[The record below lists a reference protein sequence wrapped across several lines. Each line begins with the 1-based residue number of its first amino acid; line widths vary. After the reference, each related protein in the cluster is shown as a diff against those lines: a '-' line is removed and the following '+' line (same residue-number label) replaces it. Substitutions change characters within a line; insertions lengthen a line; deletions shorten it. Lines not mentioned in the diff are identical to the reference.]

1 MLRTTGGNMKHW
13 LQSLSENAF
22 DVFTVCITI
31 IAFIAYHY
39 LMSWKLNIFKNQ
51 IIEEIKSNKI

>member
-1 MLRTTGGNMKHW
+1 MKFW

-31 IAFIAYHY
+31 VAFIAYHY
-39 LMSWKLNIFKNQ
+39 LMSWKLNIFKEQ

>member
-1 MLRTTGGNMKHW
+1 MKYW

-22 DVFTVCITI
+22 DVFTVSITI

-39 LMSWKLNIFKNQ
+39 LMSWKLDIFKQQ

>member
-1 MLRTTGGNMKHW
+1 MKFW

-22 DVFTVCITI
+22 DVFSVCFTI
-31 IAFIAYHY
+31 IALILYHY
-39 LMSWKLNIFKNQ
+39 LMSWRLNIFKQQ